1 MMNMKPF
8 IKRETKP
15 PPCRGK
21 KKIGYKFRDTKM
33 GIKHING
40 INCLAAEAPP
50 RRKRRFRR
58 RCNKCGPCKRKE
70 DCSKCDFC
78 LDMPKFG
85 GPNMKRQ
92 KCRLR
97 QCKLFAL
104 PRLKNVINR
113 KHLVLAYK
121 KHPQVDHGNQ
131 WEWDRAKRRRRMK
144 MSAWKKQRKLHQAVQ
159 QASQATHTPMRSLP
173 QVVVNDEFK
182 SFIASIMAW
191 HSPTQN
197 YGYQGYWYLQP
208 REVRGIRHRPLAVPQ
223 DSERYLNVEDHR
235 IVLKDAFV
243 LLKRLEDTT
252 ECPTLVK
259 KEKYL
264 NTKDHENLKVAF
276 VLLKRLD
283 DYIEYKALVK
293 EAKRGFPFPLQIK
306 EGSTEHDGIWD
317 QDCRFVGAPRNRNQ
331 PHIQSLKEDCMERA
345 PDEEERVLVSATN
358 ETFQLDIEDFLI
370 KREEE
375 ESADGDVLPVV
386 NHNQQLARPPLICR
400 ASLPPL
406 EHELSDAYSLQFS
419 DEQHQPGPSGLPG
432 HTQSQSLFGT
442 TTPTTTTSTA
452 ATTKLSLAP
461 TTCAA
466 TITTTACNT
475 VSVSEVTSTTTR
487 NEDAGDSMSVRVQP
501 RPQVRVY
508 RAGGRATGCQSQE
521 DTETE
526 PLATVTRVLGA
537 YQHNQ
542 GQMGQVVDELRELRL
557 LQRSIDTRM
566 GQQVDLMGQL
576 VSVLKDIHAAQVT
589 TPTTPLQW
597 PAC

>member
-182 SFIASIMAW
+182 
-191 HSPTQN
+191 
-197 YGYQGYWYLQP
+197 
-208 REVRGIRHRPLAVPQ
+208 
-223 DSERYLNVEDHR
+223 ERYLNVEDHR

-259 KEKYL
+259 KVLVPETDTPQEAQMKTGEKAEKYL

>member
-113 KHLVLAYK
+113 
-121 KHPQVDHGNQ
+121 
-131 WEWDRAKRRRRMK
+131 
-144 MSAWKKQRKLHQAVQ
+144 
-159 QASQATHTPMRSLP
+159 
-173 QVVVNDEFK
+173 

-259 KEKYL
+259 KVLVPETDTPQEAQMKTGEKAEKYL

>member
-113 KHLVLAYK
+113 
-121 KHPQVDHGNQ
+121 
-131 WEWDRAKRRRRMK
+131 
-144 MSAWKKQRKLHQAVQ
+144 
-159 QASQATHTPMRSLP
+159 
-173 QVVVNDEFK
+173 
-182 SFIASIMAW
+182 
-191 HSPTQN
+191 
-197 YGYQGYWYLQP
+197 
-208 REVRGIRHRPLAVPQ
+208 
-223 DSERYLNVEDHR
+223 ERYLNVEDHR

-259 KEKYL
+259 KVLVPETDTPQEAQMKTGEKAEKYL

>member
-259 KEKYL
+259 KVLVPETDTPQEAQMKTGEKAEKYL

-293 EAKRGFPFPLQIK
+293 E
-306 EGSTEHDGIWD
+306 
-317 QDCRFVGAPRNRNQ
+317 
-331 PHIQSLKEDCMERA
+331 
-345 PDEEERVLVSATN
+345 SATN